1 MTISVRLLTML
12 TMASFIHAVAAAQEP
27 SPSLT
32 AHINAI
38 RIIDDHAHVVAPDMG
53 HDRNFDALPC
63 DTLPADGA
71 PTPGNVRFGPDV
83 QAAWKALYGFLGT
96 SDASD
101 QLKAWEAKQSAVRT
115 KLGARYYAWV
125 LDQAGFD
132 TVLANR
138 IVMGPDLSAPR
149 FRWVPYD
156 DALLFPLDN
165 STLKGM
171 SPDRKI
177 LFEAEEHLLATYMTS
192 RGVSSRPAT
201 LDEYLS
207 RVVTP
212 TLESQKRE
220 GALGIK
226 FEAAYLRSLEFLP
239 ADRQAATKAYAAA
252 VSGPI
257 DSDAYQH
264 LQDFLFRYTAAEAGR
279 LGLVVQ
285 IHTGTGC
292 GTYFDDSGADPMLL
306 DSVLNDASL
315 RGTRFVLLHGGS
327 PFDRHITSLILKPNA
342 WVDTSVL
349 ELMVSPPE
357 FARMMRPWLEA
368 NPEHVLFGSDAGP
381 FGPGLGWEE
390 TTWIG
395 ARKARRAVGLALTG
409 MVTEGVISVMRAKEI
424 ASGVLRENAVSL
436 YNLR

>member
-1 MTISVRLLTML
+1 MTISVRLLTMF

-38 RIIDDHAHVVAPDMG
+38 RIVDDHAHVVAPDMAR
-53 HDRNFDALPC
+53 DRNFDALPC

-71 PTPGNVRFGPDV
+71 PTPGNVRFGSDL
-83 QAAWKALYGFLGT
+83 QAAWKALYGFVGT
-96 SDASD
+96 SDAPD
-101 QLKAWEAKQSAVRT
+101 QLKAWESAQNRVRT
-115 KLGARYYAWV
+115 KMGAGYYKWV
-125 LDQAGFD
+125 LDQAGLD

-165 STLKGM
+165 SAAKAM

-177 LFEAEEHLLATYMTS
+177 LFEAEEKLLASYVS
-192 RGVSSRPAT
+192 ARGVATRPST
-201 LDEYLS
+201 LDEYLT

-212 TLESQKRE
+212 TLESQKQD

-239 ADRQAATKAYAAA
+239 ADRTTATKAYAAA

-257 DSDAYQH
+257 DSDAYRH
-264 LQDFLFRYTAAEAGR
+264 LQDFLFRYIAAEAGR

-292 GTYFDDSGADPMLL
+292 GTYFDDPGADPMLL

-349 ELMVSPPE
+349 ELLFSPAE
-357 FARMMRPWLEA
+357 VARMMRPWLEA

-395 ARKARRAVGLALTG
+395 ARKARRALGLALSA
-409 MVTEGVISVMRAKEI
+409 MVAEGVVTFARAREI
-424 ASGVLRENAVSL
+424 ASGVLRENAVAL
-436 YNLR
+436 YGLK